1 MLCSQMPV
9 LEPSL
14 RPQSVGELSGGGL
27 QFERA
32 GMDGSAPVPLGSRMT
47 SRCTSNPGETLI
59 YT

>member
-1 MLCSQMPV
+1 MPV

-27 QFERA
+27 QSERA
-32 GMDGSAPVPLGSRMT
+32 GMDGSAPAPLGSWMMT
-47 SRCTSNPGETLI
+47 SGCTSNRGEKLT